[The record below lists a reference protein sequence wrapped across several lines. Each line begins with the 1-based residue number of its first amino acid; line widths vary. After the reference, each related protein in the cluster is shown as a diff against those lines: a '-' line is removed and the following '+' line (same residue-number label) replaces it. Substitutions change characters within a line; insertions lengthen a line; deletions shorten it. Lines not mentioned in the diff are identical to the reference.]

1 MCSNEKEMIQ
11 CSFDAYVYD
20 RYTDFTVCER
30 MSAQEDEFAR
40 QLAYWKRQLANVPQ
54 VLDLPTDRPRP
65 PMQRH
70 QQARHPFTLS
80 QELTDAL
87 EAFSC
92 REGVTPSTTLVA
104 AFQTVLYRY
113 SGQEDLLLGTLTSVG
128 ERPEAQ
134 RSTGSRLNALALRT
148 DLSGNPTFRAL
159 LEHVQTVINSAVQH
173 DDIPFEQVVKALE
186 LEQDHSHHPLFQV
199 MLSYHSQTSLRP
211 IGRTLLQADEHTS
224 SAGLD
229 LHLEINHRPEGLS
242 GCFVY
247 NPDLFEAATISRMS
261 GHWQTLLEGVVADPT
276 QTPAELPLLTQEERR
291 LLLIEWNNTTTSYP
305 HNQCLHQLFE
315 AQVER
320 SPEAVAV
327 LFEQECLTYRQL
339 NRKANQLAHRLRSL
353 GVGPDVLV
361 GICLQRSLEMVVGLL
376 GILKAGGAYVPLD
389 PTYPAERLAFML
401 EDAQVPVL
409 LTERSLLMQLPHQ
422 GIEVLCLEANETG
435 LQQQSTENPISTVT
449 PDHLAYVIYT
459 SGSTGR
465 PKGVQI
471 PHRALVNFL
480 LSMRQQPGLT
490 AEDSWLAVTTLSFDI
505 AALELFLPLLTGA
518 RLIIASQDV
527 ATSGTALA
535 ETLAR
540 SGTTVMQ
547 ATPVTWRV
555 LLATGWQGNKALKV
569 LCGGEALPL
578 DLARQLV
585 SKVASLYN
593 MYGPTETTIWSSVSE
608 IKAEHASISIGRPI
622 ANTHIYLLDGHLQLV
637 PVGVPGELY
646 IGGDGLARGYLHRPE
661 LTAERFIG
669 HPFSTQPEARLYRTG
684 DLARY
689 RADGTIELIGRIDQQ
704 VKLRGFRIEL
714 GEIEAVLREHPL
726 VREAVVV
733 AREDTAGDKRLAAY
747 VLLKE
752 RQAVTPAELQTHVMK
767 HVPNYMV
774 PSAIVPLEAFPLTP
788 NGKVDRRA
796 LPAPDYAAAARAE
809 TIVAPRT
816 ALEELVAGAWS
827 KALGVAPISMDD
839 DFFVL
844 GGHSL
849 LAMQVIAQLRTA
861 LQVEL
866 PLRSFFEAPTV
877 AQLAQRIE
885 QQQSSES
892 APFLLPAIQAA
903 SREPY
908 RSLAAASSP
917 GGQPEGSAQEMIVIP
932 ASSNQQGLWLV
943 DQLEPESSAY
953 NLSVELRLH
962 APLDLRALEQ
972 SLQTLIERHETL
984 RTTFAL
990 RDEQLMQVIA
1000 PTMKVSPMVVDVEDV
1015 LPEQREA
1022 QVQRLISRGVQ
1033 RPFDLARGP
1042 LLRVTVLHLG
1052 PEDHVVLLVM
1062 HHIISDG
1069 WSEGVLSRELTTF
1082 YEACISGRATLLPA
1096 LPIQYADF
1104 ALWQREQG
1112 QQERL
1117 AAHLTYWK
1125 QQLAGAPAV
1134 LELPTDHPRPALPTH
1149 RGRVYSFTL
1158 PKALTQG
1165 LKRLSQQEGVT
1176 LYITLAAAF
1185 KALLHRY
1192 SGQEDLL
1199 IGTVTAGRSQ
1209 QETHDLIGYC
1219 INTLVL
1225 RTDLSGNPSVRELL
1239 RRVRE
1244 TVLLAQAH
1252 QEVPFER
1259 LVQELHP
1266 QRSLSVDPLIQI
1278 LFTLDPPLPDLPS
1291 PWELSRMDLETG
1303 AAKFD
1308 LALSLAERP
1317 EGLLGS
1323 LEYKTDLFEE
1333 ASIARMM
1340 GHWQVLLEGIVA
1352 DPARH
1357 LAELP
1362 LLTQEER
1369 HLLLV
1374 EWNATQT
1381 DYPRDQCYHQLFE
1394 AQVERTPDAVAVVF
1408 EKEQLTYREL
1418 NERSNQLAHYL
1429 RKHKV
1434 APDVVVGL
1442 YMERSVAMIVGLLGV
1457 LKAGGAYVPLDAR
1470 QPQERIAFVLKDA
1483 QSPVL
1488 LTQRRLAG
1496 TLPALSAHILCL
1508 DTEWDTIAQESTSNP
1523 TNKTQAEHLVY
1534 VIYTSGSTGKPKGVM
1549 VPHRALVN
1557 YLTWCVRECEME
1569 KGEGSLIHSSIS
1581 FDLVVTGL
1589 HPTLLVG
1596 QKLVLLPEDQSVEAL
1611 ANALR
1616 TGVYFSMLKLTPS
1629 HLKLL
1634 NQWLSSE
1641 KVAERVHTM
1650 VTGGEDLPSESVS
1663 TWRSHTPG
1671 TLFSNEYGPT
1681 EATVGAAIYEI
1692 PDDVSSEVV
1701 IPLGRPLYN
1710 TQFYVLDSH
1719 LQPVPIGVPG
1729 QLYIGGDGLARGYL
1743 NRPELT
1749 AEKFIANPFSTEAG
1763 ARLYKTGDLVRYRAN
1778 GLVDFLGRLD
1788 HQVKI
1793 RGFRIELGEIEAL
1806 LRSHRDVREV
1816 VAVANEVVSGDK
1828 RLVAYVVLHE
1838 GATATSADLRK
1849 YTQQSLPVYMVPSTF
1864 MLLDE
1869 LPINANGKVDRL
1881 ALPTPDAMRSTVEET
1896 FVEARSLVQGQ
1907 LGQIWEELLDVRPIG
1922 IRDNFFSLGGHSLL
1936 AARLVDR
1943 ITHVC
1948 GKKSP
1953 LSALFA
1959 GPTIEQLA
1967 NALMRDVDQTS
1978 RTSVVAVQASGS
1990 LRPFFFLHGDWTG
2003 GAFYC
2008 FALARSLG
2016 SEQPFYVLGTY
2027 KFTDL
2032 QTLPTLEEVAS
2043 AHIES
2048 LRTIQPEGPYLLGGF
2063 CNGGLLAYEMAR
2075 QLEEAGQQVDFLG
2088 LINPTMADEVYK
2100 LISIISRI
2108 GRVLRVKP
2116 DKQAHWYLRARH
2128 ALRHVYRYL
2137 RPGDERLLDF
2147 HKLTAIDPRL
2157 NTMFPPLEALYND
2170 YVGVFNWLVSRYK
2183 LRAYP
2188 GKITFYWSA
2197 DESVN
2202 REDWSQVP
2210 VVKDKKEVEHHL
2222 IAGTHL
2228 SCVTDYTEVL
2238 AERLSASLKESQE
2251 AQLVQAV

>member
-1 MCSNEKEMIQ
+1 MCSNEKEMIPL
-11 CSFDAYVYD
+11 SFDAHMYEQ
-20 RYTDFTVCER
+20 YTGFTVCEQV
-30 MSAQEDEFAR
+30 SAQEDEFAR
-40 QLAYWKRQLANVPQ
+40 QLAYWKHQLANVPQ
-54 VLDLPTDRPRP
+54 VLDVPTDRTRP
-65 PMQRH
+65 PMPRH
-70 QQARHPFTLS
+70 QVSRHLFTLS

-92 REGVTPSTTLVA
+92 QEGVTLYTTLLA

-128 ERPEAQ
+128 EHPEAQ
-134 RSTGSRLNALALRT
+134 GSTGSRSNALALRT

-159 LEHVQTVINSAVQH
+159 LRRVQHVIHSAIRH
-173 DDIPFEQVVKALE
+173 DDIPFEQVVKALD

-199 MLSYHSQTSLRP
+199 MLSYQSQRSTRP
-211 IGRTLLQADEHTS
+211 TGQALFQTDEHTYN
-224 SAGLD
+224 AGVD
-229 LHLEINHRPEGLS
+229 LHLQINNRPEGLS

-247 NPDLFEAATISRMS
+247 NTDLFDAATISRMS
-261 GHWQTLLEGVVADPT
+261 GHWQTMLEGIIADPT
-276 QTPAELPLLTQEERR
+276 QSLAELPLLTEEERR
-291 LLLIEWNNTTTSYP
+291 LLLIEWNDTTTSYP
-305 HNQCLHQLFE
+305 HNQCIHELFE

-320 SPEAVAV
+320 SPDVVAV
-327 LFEQECLTYRQL
+327 CFEHECLTYRQL
-339 NRKANQLAHRLRSL
+339 NSKANQLAHRLRFL

-361 GICLQRSLEMVVGLL
+361 GICLERSLEMVIGLL

-409 LTERSLLMQLPHQ
+409 LTQRSLLMHLPYH
-422 GIEVLCLEANETG
+422 GIEVVCLEANEAG
-435 LQQQSTENPISTVT
+435 LEQQSTENPISTVI
-449 PDHLAYVIYT
+449 PDNLAYVIYT

-471 PHRALVNFL
+471 LHRAVVNFL

-505 AALELFLPLLTGA
+505 AALEIFLPLLTGA

-535 ETLAR
+535 ETIAR
-540 SGTTVMQ
+540 TGTTVMQ
-547 ATPVTWRV
+547 ATPVTWHV
-555 LLATGWQGNKALKV
+555 LLATGWQGSKALKV

-578 DLARQLV
+578 DLARQLL

-593 MYGPTETTIWSSVSE
+593 MYGPTETTIWSSVYE
-608 IKAEHASISIGRPI
+608 IKPEHSSISIGRPI
-622 ANTHIYLLDGHLQLV
+622 ANTQIYLLDGHLQLV

-661 LTAERFIG
+661 LTAERFIR
-669 HPFSTQPEARLYRTG
+669 HPFSTQPGARIYRTG

-689 RADGTIELIGRIDQQ
+689 RADGTIELIGRIDHQ
-704 VKLRGFRIEL
+704 VKIRGFRIEL
-714 GEIEAVLREHPL
+714 GEIEAVLRQHPQ
-726 VREAVVV
+726 VREAVVA
-733 AREDTAGDKRLAAY
+733 AREDTPGDKRLAAY
-747 VLLKE
+747 VILKE
-752 RQAVTPAELQTHVMK
+752 RQAVTGADLQSYVMN

-774 PSAIVPLEAFPLTP
+774 PSAIVQLDAFPLTP

-796 LPAPDYAAAARAE
+796 LPAPDYATAARSE
-809 TIVAPRT
+809 NIVVPRT
-816 ALEELVAGAWS
+816 PLEETVAQAWS
-827 KALGVAPISMDD
+827 KALGVAPISIDD

-849 LAMQVIAQLRTA
+849 LAMEVIAHLRTA

-877 AQLAQRIE
+877 AQLAQRID
-885 QQQSSES
+885 QQQSSETS
-892 APFLLPAIQAA
+892 PLLLPTIQTT
-903 SREPY
+903 SREQY
-908 RSLAAASSP
+908 RSLAAISS
-917 GGQPEGSAQEMIVIP
+917 GARHEGSADEIMVIP

-943 DQLEPESSAY
+943 NQLEPESPTY

-962 APLDLRALEQ
+962 APLQMVALKR
-972 SLQTLIERHETL
+972 SLQALVERHETL
-984 RTTFAL
+984 RTTFRL
-990 RDEQLMQVIA
+990 RDEQLVQVIA
-1000 PTMKVSPMVVDVEDV
+1000 PTMNVSPTVVDVQN
-1015 LPEQREA
+1015 LPQEQREA
-1022 QVQRLISRGVQ
+1022 EVQRLVSREVQ
-1033 RPFDLARGP
+1033 QPFDLARGP
-1042 LLRVTVLHLG
+1042 LLRAMVLHLG

-1069 WSEGVLSRELTTF
+1069 WSEGVLCQELTAL
-1082 YEACISGRATLLPA
+1082 YDASISEQPALLPA

-1104 ALWQREQG
+1104 ALWQREQW
-1112 QQERL
+1112 QQKRL
-1117 AAHLTYWK
+1117 AEQLTYWK
-1125 QQLAGAPAV
+1125 QQLAGVPPV
-1134 LELPTDHPRPALPTH
+1134 LDLPTDHPRPALPTH
-1149 RGRVYSFTL
+1149 RGRMYSFIFS
-1158 PKALTQG
+1158 KALTQG

-1176 LYITLAAAF
+1176 LYITLTAAF
-1185 KALLHRY
+1185 NALLYRY
-1192 SGQEDLL
+1192 TGQEDLV
-1199 IGTVTAGRSQ
+1199 IGTITAGRSQ
-1209 QETHDLIGYC
+1209 QETRDLIGYF
-1219 INTLVL
+1219 INMLVL
-1225 RTDLSGNPSVRELL
+1225 RSDLSGNPSVRELL

-1244 TVLLAQAH
+1244 TVLSAQAH

-1266 QRSLSVDPLIQI
+1266 QRSLSAVPLIQV
-1278 LFTLDPPLPDLPS
+1278 LLTLNPPLPELPS
-1291 PWELSRMDLETG
+1291 FWHLSQMDLETG
-1303 AAKFD
+1303 TAKMD

-1323 LEYKTDLFEE
+1323 LEYNTDLFDDTT
-1333 ASIARMM
+1333 IARMM
-1340 GHWQVLLEGIVA
+1340 RHWQVLLEGIVA
-1352 DPARH
+1352 DPAQH

-1362 LLTQEER
+1362 LLTEEER

-1394 AQVERTPDAVAVVF
+1394 AQVERTPDALAVVF

-1418 NERSNQLAHYL
+1418 NARANQLAHYL
-1429 RKHKV
+1429 RKHGV

-1470 QPQERIAFVLKDA
+1470 QPQERVAFVLNDA

-1488 LTQRRLAG
+1488 LTQRRLAE
-1496 TLPALSAHILCL
+1496 TLPALSARILCL
-1508 DTEWDTIAQESTSNP
+1508 DMDWDAIAQESTNNP
-1523 TNKTQAEHLVY
+1523 ANNTQPEHLVY

-1549 VPHRALVN
+1549 ISHRALVN
-1557 YLTWCVRECEME
+1557 YLIWCVRECEME

-1596 QKLVLLPEDQSVEAL
+1596 KKLVLLPEDQSVEAL

-1641 KVAERVHTM
+1641 KVAERVRTI
-1650 VTGGEDLPSESVS
+1650 VTGGEDLPGESVS

-1671 TLFSNEYGPT
+1671 TLFINEYGPT
-1681 EATVGAAIYEI
+1681 EATVGAAVYEI
-1692 PDDVSSEVV
+1692 PADVSSEVI

-1710 TQFYVLDSH
+1710 TQFYVLDNY

-1749 AEKFIANPFSTEAG
+1749 TEKFIANPFSTEAG
-1763 ARLYKTGDLVRYRAN
+1763 VRLYKTGDLVRYRAN

-1793 RGFRIELGEIEAL
+1793 RGFRIELGEIETV
-1806 LRSHRDVREV
+1806 LRGYRDVREV
-1816 VAVANEVVSGDK
+1816 VVVAHEVVSGDK
-1828 RLVAYVVLHE
+1828 RLVAYVVLYE
-1838 GATATSADLRK
+1838 EATTTSMDLYK
-1849 YTQQSLPVYMVPSTF
+1849 YTQQYLPAYMVPSAF
-1864 MLLDE
+1864 MLLDK

-1881 ALPTPDAMRSTVEET
+1881 ALPTPDMTRSMQEET
-1896 FVEARSLVQGQ
+1896 FVEAGSLVQSQ
-1907 LGQIWEELLDVRPIG
+1907 LVQIWEELLDVRPIG
-1922 IRDNFFSLGGHSLL
+1922 VRDNFFSLGGHSLL

-1948 GKKSP
+1948 GKKIP

-1967 NALMRDVDQTS
+1967 HALLQDADQTA

-1990 LRPFFFLHGDWTG
+1990 RRPFFFLHGDWTG

-2008 FALARSLG
+2008 FALARALG
-2016 SEQPFYVLGTY
+2016 PEQPFYVLETY

-2032 QTLPTLEEVAS
+2032 QVLPTLEEMVS
-2043 AHIES
+2043 AHIETM
-2048 LRTIQPEGPYLLGGF
+2048 RTIQPEGPYLLGGF

-2088 LINPTMADEVYK
+2088 LINPTTVDESYK
-2100 LISIISRI
+2100 ILSIINRV
-2108 GRVLRVKP
+2108 GQVLRVKP
-2116 DKQAHWYLRARH
+2116 EKQAHWYLRARH
-2128 ALRHVYRYL
+2128 ALRHVYRHL

-2170 YVGVFNWLVSRYK
+2170 YVGVFNWLVNRYT

-2188 GKITFYWSA
+2188 GKITFYWAA
-2197 DESVN
+2197 DEPYFQ
-2202 REDWSQVP
+2202 EYWSQALVM
-2210 VVKDKKEVEHHL
+2210 KDKKAIEHHIL
-2222 IAGTHL
+2222 PGTHM
-2228 SCVTDYTEVL
+2228 SCVTDHTEVL
-2238 AERLSASLKESQE
+2238 AQRLSESLKQSQE
-2251 AQLVQAV
+2251 VLLDQVV